1 MTLGYDFC
9 ASQNHKTSRVSQ
21 TMQRL
26 KQRIARLKNTLNR
39 EVSQMKAEQQSHRK
53 SRTRQLITLG
63 GLLQK
68 SGLVDAFLIE
78 SEDDLQSYE
87 NRDKAAK
94 LLGFLYTCFEE
105 NTFDE
110 ENVERWRTVGER
122 LLKS

>member
-1 MTLGYDFC
+1 
-9 ASQNHKTSRVSQ
+9 
-21 TMQRL
+21 
-26 KQRIARLKNTLNR
+26 
-39 EVSQMKAEQQSHRK
+39 MKAEQQSHRK

>member
-1 MTLGYDFC
+1 
-9 ASQNHKTSRVSQ
+9 
-21 TMQRL
+21 
-26 KQRIARLKNTLNR
+26 
-39 EVSQMKAEQQSHRK
+39 MKAQQQSHRK
-53 SRTRQLITLG
+53 SRTRQLITIG

-78 SEDDLQSYE
+78 PRDDLQDYE

-94 LLGFLYTCFEE
+94 LLGFLTTCFEE

-110 ENVERWRTVGER
+110 VHLERWRALGER

>member
-1 MTLGYDFC
+1 M
-9 ASQNHKTSRVSQ
+9 
-21 TMQRL
+21 
-26 KQRIARLKNTLNR
+26 
-39 EVSQMKAEQQSHRK
+39 EAEQQSHRK

-68 SGLVDAFLIE
+68 SGMVDAFLIE

-110 ENVERWRTVGER
+110 ENAERWRTVGER